1 MATFV
6 RVSLNPVEWGK
17 ILSTYPDANV
27 FQTPEWVSFVA
38 ETQKAEPVL
47 AILKEG
53 NETLGY
59 FTGLIIRKFG
69 MKILGSPFRG
79 WSTPY
84 GIQFTAIRTAARCR
98 GGDEGFC
105 VSRTGVHSF

>member
-1 MATFV
+1 M
-6 RVSLNPVEWGK
+6 
-17 ILSTYPDANV
+17 STYPDANV

-47 AILKEG
+47 AVLKEG

-69 MKILGSPFRG
+69 LKILGSPFRG

-84 GIQFTAIRTAARCR
+84 MGFNLQPSVHFAARCR